1 MAAKRNKD
9 DRQRIGR
16 ALRKSEERFRVVVE
30 SAPNAIVMIGP
41 TGLIEMVNAQTERV
55 FGYSRNE
62 LLGQPIEMLVP
73 ERYRHNHP
81 GLRTSFFADPESR
94 PMGAGRDLYGLR
106 KDGSEFPVE
115 IGLNPIET
123 DEGTMV
129 LSAVVDIS
137 DRKQKEERIHTA
149 ISMLAHMNRVATA
162 GELSATIAHEVSQPL
177 AAMVA
182 NANAA
187 LRWLAHATPDLD
199 EARAALKR
207 IADGGHRASEVI
219 ESVRAMFKRDSQE
232 KAAIDFNDLIQ
243 DVLGLLRVELQTQGI
258 VVQTGLT
265 RPLPLAL
272 GHSGQLQQVILNLLR
287 NAADAMGSVTCRA
300 RILTVKSTVYDPD
313 GVLVSVEDS
322 GTGIDPKHIDRIFDS
337 FFTTKSE
344 GLGMGLS
351 ICRSIIEAH
360 DGRLWASSGVD
371 HGSVFNVQ
379 LPAFRPEVK

>member
-1 MAAKRNKD
+1 
-9 DRQRIGR
+9 
-16 ALRKSEERFRVVVE
+16 
-30 SAPNAIVMIGP
+30 
-41 TGLIEMVNAQTERV
+41 
-55 FGYSRNE
+55 
-62 LLGQPIEMLVP
+62 
-73 ERYRHNHP
+73 
-81 GLRTSFFADPESR
+81 
-94 PMGAGRDLYGLR
+94 MGAGRDLYGLR

-123 DEGTMV
+123 NEGTMV

-162 GELSATIAHEVSQPL
+162 GESATIAHEISQPL

-243 DVLGLLRVELQTQGI
+243 DVLGLIARRAT
-258 VVQTGLT
+258 
-265 RPLPLAL
+265 
-272 GHSGQLQQVILNLLR
+272 
-287 NAADAMGSVTCRA
+287 NAGNCGPNRA
-300 RILTVKSTVYDPD
+300 NKAAPF
-313 GVLVSVEDS
+313 GV
-322 GTGIDPKHIDRIFDS
+322 GP
-337 FFTTKSE
+337 
-344 GLGMGLS
+344 
-351 ICRSIIEAH
+351 
-360 DGRLWASSGVD
+360 
-371 HGSVFNVQ
+371 
-379 LPAFRPEVK
+379 